1 MMSTLGFIRRG
12 KKGGRGKA
20 GKLEKESRLT
30 VIRDWMEVNE
40 E

>member
-1 MMSTLGFIRRG
+1 MMNTLGFIRTG
-12 KKGGRGKA
+12 KKGEGIN
-20 GKLEKESRLT
+20 LEKDSRLA